1 MIASLARQ
9 GKHFRVLQR
18 GMSIIS
24 KEAPPAA
31 KVLMH
36 NYLLGD

>member
-9 GKHFRVLQR
+9 GKHFRILQR

-31 KVLMH
+31 KVFISK
-36 NYLLGD
+36 YFLGD